1 VLRQLLL
8 IPIFVCAVAGSVAA
22 QTHIYVS
29 GDLFA
34 EMPKFSR
41 LTTSPDLFG
50 TSDTVTPQN
59 GVGAGGGGRIGVFLS
74 PEWSVEF
81 GVDIAGTISSSRTTL
96 ITGPI
101 GIVPPPT
108 PVPYTSNSTNSYGA
122 TSVLLGYHPPVHGRV
137 HPGLLGGIS
146 FMHRVASYDS
156 PTVSTASSAAG
167 TTMTVTSTTYGAID
181 NGLTATVGAEA
192 AVDVS
197 DQLAIVPEVRVHA
210 GGIGAILIRPG
221 VAVRWRW

>member
-1 VLRQLLL
+1 
-8 IPIFVCAVAGSVAA
+8 
-22 QTHIYVS
+22 
-29 GDLFA
+29 
-34 EMPKFSR
+34 M
-41 LTTSPDLFG
+41 
-50 TSDTVTPQN
+50 
-59 GVGAGGGGRIGVFLS
+59 
-74 PEWSVEF
+74 
-81 GVDIAGTISSSRTTL
+81 
-96 ITGPI
+96 
-101 GIVPPPT
+101 T
-108 PVPYTSNSTNSYGA
+108 PVPYTSSSSNSYGA

-146 FMHRVASYDS
+146 FMHRVASYES
-156 PTVSTASSAAG
+156 PTVSTSSTFTG
-167 TTMTVTSTTYGAID
+167 LTTMTVTSTTYGAID